1 MGKLKS
7 MSLKKSFCLIVFIAA
22 MIVIALSATA
32 VKICSRKHDEITLS
46 HAFITNGAHIY
57 PENGRYIVETP
68 TDDPSDHDIKYT
80 DTELLI
86 CRTMELL
93 IVLLP
98 VLFSVLGIGCAAA
111 CFYQI
116 KLKEPLR
123 ALRQG
128 IDHISNNDL
137 DFTIDYQNHDELGEL
152 CGAFE
157 SMRRELVRNNRY
169 MWNLVDERR
178 KINASISHD
187 LRTPITVIK
196 GYSEYLDKNTGK
208 GTLTESGI
216 REIAVYI
223 HQAAGR
229 LEEYADSVHEIQALE
244 DMRLEYQEVSLSD
257 FEEEMVSQLSVI
269 DKQTT
274 KKICVSSELPQ
285 QTVVLSTAAVFR
297 ITENIISNALR
308 YCKEKIEA
316 DISFSQPFLIVM
328 ITDDGKGFSQ
338 KDLAEATNYFYKG
351 KSSRD
356 HFGIGLSICK
366 MLSEKHGGFIQ
377 LDNAPG
383 KGARVTVKIK
393 TEHLSAL

>member
-22 MIVIALSATA
+22 MIVIVLSTAA
-32 VKICSRKHDEITLS
+32 VKICSQKHDEITVS
-46 HAFITNGAHIY
+46 HAFIANGALIY
-57 PENGRYIVETP
+57 PENGRYIMEAAAGDADADT
-68 TDDPSDHDIKYT
+68 TTYT
-80 DTELLI
+80 DSELLI
-86 CRTMELL
+86 CRTLEIL

-98 VLFSVLGIGCAAA
+98 VLFSVLGIGCAAIS
-111 CFYQI
+111 FYHI
-116 KLKEPLR
+116 KLKEPLK
-123 ALRQG
+123 ALQQG

-137 DFTIDYQNHDELGEL
+137 DFTIDYQKNDELGKL
-152 CGAFE
+152 CSAFE
-157 SMRRELVRNNRY
+157 CMRRELVRNNRH
-169 MWNLVDERR
+169 MWNLVDERK

-208 GTLTESGI
+208 GTLTERGI
-216 REIAVYI
+216 QEIAVYI

-229 LEEYADSVHEIQALE
+229 LEEYADSVHEMQSLE
-244 DMRLEYQEVSLSD
+244 DMRLEYREVSLSA
-257 FEEEMVSQLSVI
+257 FEEEMVSQFSVI
-269 DKQTT
+269 GGQTA

-285 QTVVLSTAAVFR
+285 QTVILSTAAVFR

-308 YCKEKIEA
+308 YCKEKIEV

-328 ITDDGKGFSQ
+328 VTDDGKGFSQ
-338 KDLAEATNYFYKG
+338 KDLAEATDYFYKG
-351 KSSRD
+351 KSSKD

-366 MLSEKHGGFIQ
+366 MLSEKHGGCIR

-393 TEHLSAL
+393 TENLSAL